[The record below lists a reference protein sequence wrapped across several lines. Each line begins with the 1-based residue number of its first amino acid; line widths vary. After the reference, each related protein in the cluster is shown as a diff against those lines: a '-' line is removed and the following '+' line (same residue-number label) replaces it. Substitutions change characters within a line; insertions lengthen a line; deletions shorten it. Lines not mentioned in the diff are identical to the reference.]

1 MLFRSGARRLA
12 GRIRGDPAR
21 SAADDLR
28 IPPRAHD
35 QREAARPRADRSG
48 QAGCDDRAPDV
59 SAAEAEAAK
68 QNWPMAIAGVD
79 TAGNL
84 VAYSKADNTQ
94 IFSVKISQAKAGTAV
109 GMKRPTKALQDALA
123 KGAENLRL
131 LSFEGVALAEG
142 GIPLVANGAII
153 GAIGVSG
160 MASDQDG
167 QVAAAGAA
175 VIK

>member
-1 MLFRSGARRLA
+1 MNKKIFLITLLLSAFMSNVQAQNYGPNISLDQAKQVLA
-12 GRIRGDPAR
+12 
-21 SAADDLR
+21 
-28 IPPRAHD
+28 
-35 QREAARPRADRSG
+35 
-48 QAGCDDRAPDV
+48 
-59 SAAEAEAAK
+59 AAEAEAVK
-68 QNWPMAIAGVD
+68 QGWPMAIAVVD

-142 GIPLVANGAII
+142 GIPLVSNGAII

-167 QVAAAGAA
+167 MVAAAGAA